1 MGIGMREL
9 IVILLIVLVVFGAKK
24 LKSIGTDLGA
34 AVKGFKKGMSD
45 GESDSEADANAK
57 QIAQE
62 AADADFAAKAKTAA
76 EPKSDRS
83 A

>member
-9 IVILLIVLVVFGAKK
+9 IVILLIVLVIFGAKK

-45 GESDSEADANAK
+45 SDVDADADANAK

-62 AADADFAAKAKTAA
+62 AADADFARTTKSGA
-76 EPKSDRS
+76 EQKSDPK